1 MLLWWDVVV
10 WRRVLFPYFQRVD
23 SFVIYIFITT
33 TTTMRE
39 TILFSI
45 HSTRST
51 WNICKR
57 RRPEKRNGVSFV
69 AYWEPKN
76 QNIFSSSC
84 VFRGEHKHTTGF
96 FSFFFF
102 LDDCVVVVVVIVFLG
117 ENGSRIWNYME
128 RKRTWTLAYISPP
141 PPLCYSLFLFFRL
154 YRETQ
159 QERII
164 LFDTNTQR
172 DFFEICAGFF
182 SPGAHRRR

>member
-96 FSFFFF
+96 SLSFYSSMTVSSSSSCFWGRMGPESG
-102 LDDCVVVVVVIVFLG
+102 IIWSG
-117 ENGSRIWNYME
+117 NGHGRSR
-128 RKRTWTLAYISPP
+128 ISPP

-154 YRETQ
+154 YIETQ

-164 LFDTNTQR
+164 LFDTNTRR